1 MKTANT
7 KTQRPLSPFMI
18 GPYYKPQMTSLM
30 SIAHRAS
37 GVFLSIV
44 GAPLLLWWV
53 TAVSNGPEAYAALT
67 AFFATAIGKFLLAAS
82 VLGLFYHLCNGIR
95 HLVWDSG
102 RALDI
107 RSAYTA
113 GWVVLAATVLLTAVV
128 LGALL

>member
-1 MKTANT
+1 MKA
-7 KTQRPLSPFMI
+7 KQRPLSPFMI

-37 GVFLSIV
+37 GVFLSLV
-44 GAPLLLWWV
+44 GAPLLLWWLV
-53 TAVSNGPEAYAALT
+53 ALSSGPEAYQA
-67 AFFATAIGKFLLAAS
+67 LLASLSGWFGKLALLAC
-82 VLGLFYHLCNGIR
+82 VLSLAYHLFNGIR

-113 GWVVLAATVLLTAVV
+113 GWLVLAATVLLSAVL
-128 LGALL
+128 LGVML